1 MRLVCPNCDAQYEV
15 DDGAI
20 ADAGR
25 DVQCSNCG
33 HTWFQLPPDLEAE
46 MDAEDALFGTP
57 AAQVAQPLSSQSVVS
72 PRSKAEDQASGQA
85 GAKTG
90 AQDSVWDDDAADED
104 DGAKKAADPSPN
116 TENLA
121 AALAGKVASATP
133 TPPARAPAMP
143 APPPMP
149 SPPPLPNPPPL
160 ASAGRSDPDKPTQPA
175 EPAPQP
181 PVARRGLDES
191 LMAVLREEAE
201 RETSVRRAETPRA
214 LESQPDLGLEETTGA
229 ASAAKAVRDR
239 LARLR
244 GPEPEPET
252 ADKPTARRD
261 LLPDI
266 EEINST
272 LRASTENRSGD
283 EVAMADAEA
292 VGSAKSSGFRSGFSM
307 MLLIAVVLIATYLA
321 APKIAAQF
329 PASKGALES
338 YVLLVDAARVWLDAA
353 MRSAISGLQSLTGGT
368 ES

>member
-1 MRLVCPNCDAQYEV
+1 MRLVCPNCEAQYEV

-46 MDAEDALFGTP
+46 RDAEDALFGAAKRPQASQPNTPP
-57 AAQVAQPLSSQSVVS
+57 AAVSQQGQVVGNDA
-72 PRSKAEDQASGQA
+72 SKAG
-85 GAKTG
+85 
-90 AQDSVWDDDAADED
+90 VWDDDAKEGNNDIGPVPAPIRRPE
-104 DGAKKAADPSPN
+104 GIGTPKAAMPAAATPPSAMPSP
-116 TENLA
+116 
-121 AALAGKVASATP
+121 
-133 TPPARAPAMP
+133 PPMP
-143 APPPMP
+143 APPPLP
-149 SPPPLPNPPPL
+149 SRPQTEDAKADAVKPDAVKPEPSASAMTPPPL
-160 ASAGRSDPDKPTQPA
+160 APRRS
-175 EPAPQP
+175 
-181 PVARRGLDES
+181 LDES

-201 RETSVRRAETPRA
+201 RETAVRRSETPRS

-252 ADKPTARRD
+252 PEKPTARRD

-283 EVAMADAEA
+283 ELAMAQPESDNPA
-292 VGSAKSSGFRSGFSM
+292 SSSGFRSGFSL

-321 APKIAAQF
+321 APKIAEQF
-329 PASKGALES
+329 PPTKAALES
-338 YVLLVDAARVWLDAA
+338 YVSMVDAARIWLDSV
-353 MRSAISGLQSLTGGT
+353 MRNAISGLQNLTGGAQ
-368 ES
+368 S

>member
-1 MRLVCPNCDAQYEV
+1 
-15 DDGAI
+15 
-20 ADAGR
+20 
-25 DVQCSNCG
+25 
-33 HTWFQLPPDLEAE
+33 

-57 AAQVAQPLSSQSVVS
+57 ASQVAQPLKSQAVVS
-72 PRSKAEDQASGQA
+72 PRPKAGGETRDQAAGTA
-85 GAKTG
+85 GAQGT
-90 AQDSVWDDDAADED
+90 VWGEDEADEE
-104 DGAKKAADPSPN
+104 DGAKQATALVPKTERPADAKPAP
-116 TENLA
+116 LA
-121 AALAGKVASATP
+121 RTP
-133 TPPARAPAMP
+133 APPASP
-143 APPPMP
+143 APPPM
-149 SPPPLPNPPPL
+149 PNPPPL
-160 ASAGRSDPDKPTQPA
+160 ASTGRPEAAQTA

-181 PVARRGLDES
+181 LAPRRGLDES

-244 GPEPEPET
+244 GPEPEPDT
-252 ADKPTARRD
+252 SDKPTARRD

-283 EVAMADAEA
+283 ELAMAHVETDDSGKAT
-292 VGSAKSSGFRSGFSM
+292 GFRSGFSL

-321 APKIAAQF
+321 APKIAEQL
-329 PASKGALES
+329 PATKGALDS
-338 YVLLVDAARVWLDAA
+338 YVSLVDAARVWLDAA
-353 MRSAISGLQSLTGGT
+353 MRNAISGLQNLTGGT